1 MERPVHRIHLYEVR
15 LQYWR
20 NNRNHAKVESIED
33 MGAKPPY
40 LLQDMG
46 EMEEEETGATRVQL
60 YHKEEAKA
68 RIQANAKDR
77 AGLRRKLDSCIDPM
91 DSKAHPEGSIVNI
104 VSGKLA
110 PASVNVEN
118 AVMIGD
124 TMLEDYEKTWP
135 EEFNS
140 TISKKVETMAASCK
154 FVLVTPNCNVHE
166 GWNTDL

>member
-1 MERPVHRIHLYEVR
+1 
-15 LQYWR
+15 
-20 NNRNHAKVESIED
+20 
-33 MGAKPPY
+33 
-40 LLQDMG
+40 MG

-68 RIQANAKDR
+68 RIQTDAKDR
-77 AGLRRKLDSCIDPM
+77 PGLRRKLDSCINPM

-104 VSGKLA
+104 VSRKLA

-118 AVMIGD
+118 AVMIGE

-135 EEFNS
+135 EGFNS

-154 FVLVTPNCNVHE
+154 FVKIGDSQLQCS
-166 GWNTDL
+166 

>member
-1 MERPVHRIHLYEVR
+1 
-15 LQYWR
+15 
-20 NNRNHAKVESIED
+20 
-33 MGAKPPY
+33 
-40 LLQDMG
+40 MG

-68 RIQANAKDR
+68 RIQADAKDR

-118 AVMIGD
+118 AVMIGE

-135 EEFNS
+135 EGFNS
-140 TISKKVETMAASCK
+140 TISKKVETMAASCDFVKIGDSQVQCSRRMECGFVKLSQSSRGRSRLK
-154 FVLVTPNCNVHE
+154 FPGGMLVMQMP
-166 GWNTDL
+166 LS